1 MKAQAWQLSVVRRD
15 GSAWVPS
22 LLSGSFD
29 FDISRKVVSGG
40 RFTTADDP
48 GSLIGAEVLLSTTLP
63 GDIDA
68 RPVARGIATADDP
81 SFTATGGVWTVEW
94 MDDSSRLEKAR
105 LLNPVGLPATT
116 LAAARVRARLAEVG
130 VSAAV
135 ADSDRTLRTAL
146 AFTPEQ
152 TRLDEVN
159 TLLGAAGLHPLWSS
173 PTGLVAAR
181 WPDVDKAAPAHA
193 FTEGEESLHL
203 PDYPVKR
210 DHLSVPNRL
219 LLTSKGDGKSPSL
232 SAVARDAAST
242 PWSFQARGFWV
253 DAEPGQSDAATQADL
268 VDDANRKLRE
278 VQMAAVTM
286 TIRHMWTPSIQP
298 GVIVVVD
305 SDRPEVDGRWQV
317 TGSSID
323 IVTVDALASTSLRR
337 VITW

>member
-1 MKAQAWQLSVVRRD
+1 MKAQAWRLSVVRRD
-15 GSAWVPS
+15 GSAWVPP

-40 RFTTADDP
+40 RFTTSDDP
-48 GSLIGAEVLLSTTLP
+48 GNLIGAAVLLSVTLP
-63 GDIDA
+63 GQPEQ
-68 RPVARGIATADDP
+68 PVGRGITTADDP
-81 SFTATGGVWTVEW
+81 SFTSTGGVWLVEW
-94 MDDSSRLEKAR
+94 MDDASRLEKAR

-152 TRLDEVN
+152 TRLDEAT
-159 TLLGAAGLHPLWSS
+159 TLLGAAGLHPLWPS
-173 PTGLVAAR
+173 PTGLMAAR
-181 WPDVDKAAPAHA
+181 WPDVDKAAPAHV

-219 LLTSKGDGKSPSL
+219 KLTSKGDGKNPSL
-232 SAVARDAAST
+232 SAVARDTAST

-253 DAEPGQSDAATQADL
+253 DAEPGQSDAATQVDL

-278 VQMAAVTM
+278 VQMSAVTM
-286 TIRHMWTPSIQP
+286 TIQHMWTPDVQR
-298 GVIVVVD
+298 GVIVQINAE
-305 SDRPEVDGRWQV
+305 RPEVEGRWQV

-323 IVTVDALASTSLRR
+323 IVAVDALASTALRR